1 MNIHSKDLNKN
12 IAIAQLEMRI
22 FSLDPDVTIYSGDH
36 NTYTGKRYNIWFEI
50 RNIHVKKKCN

>member
-1 MNIHSKDLNKN
+1 MNIHNKDLNKN

-50 RNIHVKKKCN
+50 RSIHM